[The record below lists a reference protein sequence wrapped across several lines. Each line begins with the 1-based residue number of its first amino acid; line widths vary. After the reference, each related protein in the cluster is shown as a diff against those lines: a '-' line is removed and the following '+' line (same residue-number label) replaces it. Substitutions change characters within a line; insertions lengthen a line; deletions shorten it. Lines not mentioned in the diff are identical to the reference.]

1 MVKNLKRDNCF
12 FRQCNCFSEPVVIW
26 RSAKPRCFKKLINPK
41 RPYDVHYYSS
51 QKSWMVSKIM
61 DSVLTKINRKMA
73 AVKGNILLFMDN
85 APCHPE
91 NFVVSYSN
99 MKVVFLPKNTTSRL
113 QSLDA
118 GIIRNFEVS

>member
-1 MVKNLKRDNCF
+1 
-12 FRQCNCFSEPVVIW
+12 
-26 RSAKPRCFKKLINPK
+26 
-41 RPYDVHYYSS
+41 
-51 QKSWMVSKIM
+51 MVSEIM

-73 AVKGNILLFMDN
+73 VAKGNILLFMDN

-91 NFVVSYSN
+91 NFVVSYSS

-118 GIIRNFEVS
+118 GIIRNFKVT

>member
-1 MVKNLKRDNCF
+1 
-12 FRQCNCFSEPVVIW
+12 
-26 RSAKPRCFKKLINPK
+26 
-41 RPYDVHYYSS
+41 
-51 QKSWMVSKIM
+51 
-61 DSVLTKINRKMA
+61 MA
-73 AVKGNILLFMDN
+73 AAKGNILFFMDN